1 VEKAEKGIVYIDEI
15 IGNDIDGVKQEKP
28 ITPIGF
34 IY

>member
-1 VEKAEKGIVYIDEI
+1 MNIDEI
-15 IGNDIDGVKQEKP
+15 IGNDTDGVKQEKP